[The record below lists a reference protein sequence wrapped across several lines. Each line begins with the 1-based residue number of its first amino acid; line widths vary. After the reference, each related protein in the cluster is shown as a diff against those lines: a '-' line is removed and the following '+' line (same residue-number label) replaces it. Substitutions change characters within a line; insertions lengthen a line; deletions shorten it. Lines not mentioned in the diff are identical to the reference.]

1 MPWKISDIGWFFGVL
16 SGVSAVLLMIAVYRH
31 IDDQSETT
39 ACVPKL
45 LRVAT
50 KAALL
55 AWGIFAAFCVFRLA
69 AVPFTYPELRRLALQ
84 YGRSLPSLLSII
96 AEPARMLLSAAAL
109 FVGPYIVWRAIPSA
123 AGGISP
129 LGEVPDSALGP
140 ASGRRPIE
148 E

>member
-1 MPWKISDIGWFFGVL
+1 VPWKISDIGWFFGVL

-55 AWGIFAAFCVFRLA
+55 A
-69 AVPFTYPELRRLALQ
+69 
-84 YGRSLPSLLSII
+84 
-96 AEPARMLLSAAAL
+96 
-109 FVGPYIVWRAIPSA
+109 
-123 AGGISP
+123 
-129 LGEVPDSALGP
+129 
-140 ASGRRPIE
+140 
-148 E
+148 